1 MAKNLTRAQRRTSR
15 MNAKGSAFTNKRRE
29 NATMANG
36 NGNTSP
42 TKADLQDQIDDAI
55 ETLEAAYVPESSREE
70 LVEAISGA
78 LNTLRGEDEDDQDDD
93 DLD

>member
-1 MAKNLTRAQRRTSR
+1 
-15 MNAKGSAFTNKRRE
+15 
-29 NATMANG
+29 MANG

-55 ETLEAAYVPESSREE
+55 ETLEAAYVPESTREE
-70 LVEAISGA
+70 LVEAICSA
-78 LNTLRGEDEDDQDDD
+78 LDTLRGEDEGDDQDDD